1 MGFKCGI
8 IGLPNVGKSTLFNA
22 LTQTSIAQA
31 ENYPFCTIEPNVGEV
46 DVPDNRLF
54 RLSNISS
61 SKKII
66 HTRITFVDIAGL
78 VEGASKGEGLGNQ
91 FLGNIREVDAL
102 VHIVRCFEDENITH
116 VNGVV
121 DPIRDIETINTELL
135 LADID
140 SLEKRIPNL
149 EKKERG
155 GDKDA
160 TKKLK
165 LIDMLIDNLNIDKEI
180 QDIDLSEEEEKF
192 TKEFQLLS
200 NKKVI
205 YVCNT
210 DEVSITESNNHIDV
224 VEEYLKQRNQKKI
237 NISANIES
245 QLSLLEPSEK
255 DEFLKTIGIEEPGLN
270 KLITEG
276 YKALQLITF
285 FTSGPK
291 ETKAW
296 TVKSGSFAP
305 QAAGKIHT
313 DFEKGFIRAE
323 TINYEK
329 LDELGSYTIAKDSGK
344 IRSEGRDYLVED
356 GDVMNFRFNT

>member
-102 VHIVRCFEDENITH
+102 VHIVRCFENENITH
-116 VNGVV
+116 VNGFV

-165 LIDMLIDNLNIDKEI
+165 LIDMLIDNLNNDRDI

-192 TKEFQLLS
+192 TNEFQLLS

-210 DEVSITESNNHIDV
+210 DEVSITKSNNHIDV

-323 TINYEK
+323 TINYDK
-329 LDELGSYTIAKDSGK
+329 LDELGSYTVAKDTGK

>member
-22 LTQTSIAQA
+22 LTQTSQAQA

-46 DVPDNRLF
+46 DVPDERLKN
-54 RLSNISS
+54 LSEISLS
-61 SKKII
+61 DKTIP
-66 HTRITFVDIAGL
+66 TRITFVDIAGL

-102 VHIVRCFEDENITH
+102 AHIVRCFEDQNITH
-116 VNGVV
+116 VNGNI

-135 LADID
+135 LSDIE
-140 SLEKRIPNL
+140 SLETRIPNL

-160 TKKLK
+160 PKKLK
-165 LIDMLIDNLNIDKEI
+165 LIDILIKKLNAGNPIKSNEYDKDQERYI
-180 QDIDLSEEEEKF
+180 R
-192 TKEFQLLS
+192 EFQLLT
-200 NKKVI
+200 NKETI

-210 DEVSITESNNHIDV
+210 DEESIAKQNNYSELVND
-224 VEEYLKQRNQKKI
+224 YLKDKGFKKI
-237 NISANIES
+237 NISADIES
-245 QLSLLEPSEK
+245 QLSLLETSEQN
-255 DEFLKTIGIEEPGLN
+255 EFLDTIGLKEPGLN
-270 KLITEG
+270 KLIIEG
-276 YKALQLITF
+276 YRALKLITF

-291 ETKAW
+291 ETRAW
-296 TVKSGSFAP
+296 TITEGSLAP

-323 TINYEK
+323 TI
-329 LDELGSYTIAKDSGK
+329 SYNDLSLIGDFSKAKDNGK
-344 IRSEGRDYLVED
+344 LRSEGKEYIVKD
-356 GDVMNFRFNT
+356 GDIMNFRFNV

>member
-22 LTQTSIAQA
+22 LTQTSQAQA

-46 DVPDNRLF
+46 DVPDE
-54 RLSNISS
+54 RLSKLTEISS
-61 SKKII
+61 SDKTIP
-66 HTRITFVDIAGL
+66 TRITFVDIAGL

-102 VHIVRCFEDENITH
+102 AHIIRCFDDQNITH
-116 VNGVV
+116 VNGSI

-135 LADID
+135 LSDIE
-140 SLEKRIPNL
+140 SLENRITNL
-149 EKKERG
+149 EKKERS

-160 TKKLK
+160 PKKLK
-165 LIDMLIDNLNIDKEI
+165 LIDTLIKNLNLGNLIKETEFDEDEMKYI
-180 QDIDLSEEEEKF
+180 R
-192 TKEFQLLS
+192 EFQLLT
-200 NKKVI
+200 NKETI

-210 DEVSITESNNHIDV
+210 DEESITQQNNYINLVES
-224 VEEYLKQRNQKKI
+224 YLKDKGLKKI
-237 NISANIES
+237 NISADIES
-245 QLSLLEPSEK
+245 QLSLLEISEQK
-255 DEFLKTIGIEEPGLN
+255 EFLNTIGLEEPGLN
-270 KLITEG
+270 KLIIEG
-276 YKALQLITF
+276 YKALKLITF

-296 TVKSGSFAP
+296 TIKKGSLAP

-323 TINYEK
+323 TISYN
-329 LDELGSYTIAKDSGK
+329 ELNSIGNFIEAKDSGK
-344 IRSEGRDYLVED
+344 LRSEGKEYIVKD
-356 GDVMNFRFNT
+356 GDIMNFRFNV

>member
-61 SKKII
+61 SEKII

-135 LADID
+135 LADIE

-296 TVKSGSFAP
+296 TVKSGSYAP
-305 QAAGKIHT
+305 QAAGRIHT

-329 LDELGSYTIAKDSGK
+329 LDKLGSYNIAKDSGK

-356 GDVMNFRFNT
+356 GDVMNFRFNI

>member
-46 DVPDNRLF
+46 DVPDNRLI

-61 SKKII
+61 SEKII

-116 VNGVV
+116 VNGII

-135 LADID
+135 LSDIE

-165 LIDMLIDNLNIDKEI
+165 LIDILIDNFNTDKKIE
-180 QDIDLSEEEEKF
+180 DIDLSEEEDKF
-192 TKEFQLLS
+192 IKEFQLLS

-210 DEVSITESNNHIDV
+210 DEVSITNSNNHIDV

-255 DEFLKTIGIEEPGLN
+255 DEFLKTIGIKEPGLN

-323 TINYEK
+323 TISYEK
-329 LDELGSYTIAKDSGK
+329 LDELGSYNIAKDSGK

-356 GDVMNFRFNT
+356 GDVMNFRFNI

>member
-22 LTQTSIAQA
+22 LTQTSQAQA

-46 DVPDNRLF
+46 DVPDE
-54 RLSNISS
+54 RLSKLAKISS
-61 SKKII
+61 SGKTIP
-66 HTRITFVDIAGL
+66 TRITFVDIAGL

-102 VHIVRCFEDENITH
+102 AHIIRCFDDQNITH
-116 VNGVV
+116 VNGSI

-135 LADID
+135 LSDIE
-140 SLEKRIPNL
+140 SLENRIANL

-160 TKKLK
+160 PKKLK
-165 LIDMLIDNLNIDKEI
+165 LINTLIKNLNLGNLIKETEFDEDEMKYI
-180 QDIDLSEEEEKF
+180 R
-192 TKEFQLLS
+192 EFQLLT
-200 NKKVI
+200 NKETI

-210 DEVSITESNNHIDV
+210 DEESITQQNSYIDLV
-224 VEEYLKQRNQKKI
+224 GSYLKDKGLKKI
-237 NISANIES
+237 NISADIES
-245 QLSLLEPSEK
+245 QLSLLEISEQK
-255 DEFLKTIGIEEPGLN
+255 EFLNTIGLEEPGLN
-270 KLITEG
+270 KLIIEG

-296 TVKSGSFAP
+296 TIKKGSLAP

-323 TINYEK
+323 TISYN
-329 LDELGSYTIAKDSGK
+329 ELNSIGNFIEAKDSGK
-344 IRSEGRDYLVED
+344 LRSEGKEYIVKD
-356 GDVMNFRFNT
+356 GDIMNFRFNV

>member
-102 VHIVRCFEDENITH
+102 VHIVRCFENENITH
-116 VNGVV
+116 VNGFV

-165 LIDMLIDNLNIDKEI
+165 LIDMLIDNLNNDRDI

-192 TKEFQLLS
+192 TNEFQLLS

-210 DEVSITESNNHIDV
+210 DEVSITKSNNHIDV

-323 TINYEK
+323 TISYEK
-329 LDELGSYTIAKDSGK
+329 LDELGSYNIAKDSGK

-356 GDVMNFRFNT
+356 GDVMNFRFNI